1 MGKHVLFIDG
11 SAGTTGLRIRER
23 LAGRSCF
30 ETVSLPEESRKDPAA
45 RAAALAAA
53 DVAVLCLPDAAA
65 REAVALAGD
74 SPVRIVDTSTAHRT
88 AEGWVYGMPELP
100 GVRDRIRASRRV
112 ANPGC
117 HASGFVA
124 LVAPLVRAGLLR
136 PDAELCAFSL
146 TGYTGGG
153 KKMIAD
159 YEGAARG
166 AGRDPLLDAPR
177 QYGLAQGHKHVPEMV
192 KVCGLEKAPAFCPVV
207 ADYACG
213 MEVTVPLFAS
223 QLRGTRADA
232 ADVYRE
238 AYPDGAGLIRFAE
251 APDEGGFLSAG
262 AFAGRDDMQVS
273 VLGSDDRPLL
283 VARFDNLGKGAS
295 GAAIQNLNLLV
306 GEPETEG
313 LVFETATEKAP

>member
-23 LAGRSCF
+23 LADRDRF
-30 ETVSLPEESRKDPAA
+30 ELLALSEDRRKDPAA

-88 AEGWVYGMPELP
+88 APGWVYGMPELP
-100 GVRDRIRASRRV
+100 GARERIRASRRV

-159 YEGAARG
+159 YEGAGRG

-177 QYGLAQGHKHVPEMV
+177 QYGLAQAHKHIPEMV
-192 KVCGLEKAPAFCPVV
+192 AVCGLEKAPAFCPVV
-207 ADYACG
+207 GDYACG

-238 AYPDGAGLIRFAE
+238 AYPEGSGLIRFAE
-251 APDEGGFLSAG
+251 APDEAGFLSAG
-262 AFAGRDDMQVS
+262 AFAGRDDMQVA
-273 VLGSDDRPLL
+273 VLGSDERPLL

-295 GAAIQNLNLLV
+295 GAAIQNLNILV
-306 GEPETEG
+306 GEPETAG
-313 LVFETATEKAP
+313 LVLRSQPGPIA